1 MKKFKKLIPALC
13 MLLISAVL
21 MGTSTYAWF
30 SMNKTVTAE
39 GLEVSA
45 KSEQT
50 YLLISSDK
58 TTAPEIQAQ
67 KEIKVTYTLQAAE
80 SKVAPTAHENLA
92 DQTAATTVGNW
103 FYKVADKANSSTAT
117 GDTTKT
123 ALTEFDGYV
132 IHKTVYLTIAKGSL
146 KQTDLKA
153 MVEITKKT
161 ENADTTLSPVKV
173 VIASSTAVTEV
184 GSADANTKQKAKT
197 VFTGEIN
204 DETVVQLDIL
214 IYVNGEDEAVYTDN
228 FANLAAADIKLS
240 FFVGEGN

>member
-58 TTAPEIQAQ
+58 KTAAEIQAQ
-67 KEIKVTYTLQAAE
+67 KGIKVNYTLSAAE
-80 SKVAPTAHENLA
+80 SNVAPTAHEKLD
-92 DQTAATTVGNW
+92 DQTAATTEGNW
-103 FYKVADKANSSTAT
+103 FYKVADSADASTAT

-123 ALTEFDGYV
+123 ALNKFDGYV
-132 IHKTVYLTIAKGSL
+132 IHKTVYVTIAKGSL

-161 ENADTTLSPVKV
+161 VSEDTTLSPVKV

-184 GSADANTKQKAKT
+184 GSTDANTKENAKT
-197 VFTGEIN
+197 VFTGEIT
-204 DETVVQLDIL
+204 DETVVELDIL
-214 IYVNGEDEAVYTDN
+214 IYVNGEDAAVFTNN
-228 FANLAAADIKLS
+228 FANLAAANIKLS